1 MDGNP
6 CGGHIVV
13 NSEFRL
19 GWLSKCYQW
28 INFLGLKNH
37 WKSTIL
43 ALGCIPTT
51 WGSITVAWTMVGDMV
66 GEGVAAT
73 LGLIS
78 ENVAFDGSLLKWK
91 SLKYWKQH
99 TWQQPSGCPFPFF
112 IPFIHFDMLIAGMC
126 FLSMFP
132 SPLLWRKSRLRFVLS
147 QVKRPRGKRGGVKN
161 KSGGWGRKKC
171 RCVANWKPLNL
182 VVTSNWVVFPKKKR
196 EVKKKGC
203 GG

>member
-43 ALGCIPTT
+43 ALGFIPTT
-51 WGSITVAWTMVGDMV
+51 WGSITLAWTMVG
-66 GEGVAAT
+66 ERVAAT

-99 TWQQPSGCPFPFF
+99 TGQQPSGCPFPFF
-112 IPFIHFDMLIAGMC
+112 IPFIHFDMLITG
-126 FLSMFP
+126 
-132 SPLLWRKSRLRFVLS
+132 RKSRRLVSFY
-147 QVKRPRGKRGGVKN
+147 PRWN
-161 KSGGWGRKKC
+161 DL
-171 RCVANWKPLNL
+171 VANVEVSKTRAEDEVEKNAVALLESRWTWWWHPTGLF
-182 VVTSNWVVFPKKKR
+182 SPPKKG